1 MAKHMS
7 MTLNYICEFMFL
19 QFLLTCSVTSYRVSS
34 AKEKKERNITTDICI
49 IICSV
54 QNFSGW
60 RKKRQTIF
68 FLLEFYQ
75 KIERRLW
82 IRKVACR

>member
-1 MAKHMS
+1 MAKHMG
-7 MTLNYICEFMFL
+7 MTLNYICEFIFL
-19 QFLLTCSVTSYRVSS
+19 QFLLTCSVTSYI
-34 AKEKKERNITTDICI
+34 ERNITTDNCI

-68 FLLEFYQ
+68 LLLEFYQ